1 MRVKRIQL
9 PPLRLVL
16 ALMGAVAPWAH
27 GETKLPLDLGAR
39 PRSGAVSPEVSAAQP
54 AEKLQRLLVKFKDA
68 SAARE
73 PGAAGA
79 ARLVTRMSRSAY
91 LATAGQVQGLGY
103 LRTTAGE
110 HHVMLTDRPLDR
122 GSMQSLVKA
131 LAQDS
136 TVESVSID
144 ERMAA
149 HAFSP
154 NDTAFL
160 DSANPQWYLKAPTT
174 DLGAANF
181 ANAWNRTLSGSTPVS
196 GDGVV
201 VAVLDSG
208 YRPHTDLDANLLT
221 AYDFISTDPNNQFG
235 GNTVLTANDG
245 NGRDSDA
252 QDPGDGNSNAAY
264 CETGPSSWH
273 GTRVAGIISA
283 VTNNSSGMAG
293 AAYGARVIPL
303 RVLGVCGG
311 YVSDI
316 VDAMRWA
323 AGLSVSGVANNANP
337 AKVINLS
344 LGGSGSCNSLYQA
357 AINEARTQKK
367 ATVVVST
374 GNDGY
379 ENSITQ
385 PANCQNVIAVTA
397 HRPDGNSPRFANVGA
412 GTTLSAPGTA
422 IYSTSNA
429 GSYGPATGAGA
440 DIYQSANGTS
450 FAAPLVASVAA
461 LLYQIKP
468 LITPDEVAS
477 RLVNSVRAFPTGLY
491 CSGRTTCGA
500 GLLDADA
507 AVAMVQS
514 DDSPFSIATASPYTS
529 VARGATVTLQGSAG
543 VGANSTAL
551 STVQWSQVSGPQ
563 VVLSNPSG
571 YTATFVTPST
581 SNEDV
586 LVFRFRATTL
596 STARTADS
604 YVAVTMVSAPV
615 PSPAP
620 LPVANGGG
628 GGGGSTSFLDLL
640 MLGALGI
647 CSLFLGRRET
657 QGPHPDK

>member
-1 MRVKRIQL
+1 
-9 PPLRLVL
+9 
-16 ALMGAVAPWAH
+16 MGAAVPWAH

-39 PRSGAVSPEVSAAQP
+39 PRAGAVSSTVPAAQP

-73 PGAAGA
+73 PGAEGA
-79 ARLVTRMSRSAY
+79 ARLVNRMSRAAY

-110 HHVMLTDRPLDR
+110 HHVMLTDRLLDR
-122 GSMQSLVKA
+122 AAMQSLVKS
-131 LAQDS
+131 LARDS

-154 NDTAFL
+154 NDTAFV
-160 DSANPQWYLKAPTT
+160 DAANPQWYLKAPTT

-181 ANAWNRTLSGSTPVS
+181 AGAWNRTLGGGISVS
-196 GDGVV
+196 GAGVV

-208 YRPHTDLDANLLT
+208 YRPHIDLNANLLT
-221 AYDFISTDPNNQFG
+221 AYDFVSTDPFNQYG

-245 NGRDSDA
+245 NGRDIDA
-252 QDPGDGNSNAAY
+252 EDPGDGNSNAAY
-264 CETGPSSWH
+264 CQTGPSSWH

-283 VTNNSSGMAG
+283 VTDNNSGMAG
-293 AAYGARVIPL
+293 AAYGAKVIPL

-311 YVSDI
+311 YVSDV

-323 AGLSVSGVANNANP
+323 AGLSVNGVTANANS

-357 AINEARTQKK
+357 AINEVRTQRK

-397 HRPDGNSPRFANVGA
+397 HRPDANSPRFANVGA

-422 IYSTSNA
+422 IYSTSNS
-429 GSYGPATGAGA
+429 GSYAPATGAGA
-440 DIYQSANGTS
+440 DTFISANGTS

-461 LLYQIKP
+461 LLYQVKP
-468 LITPDEVAS
+468 LITPDEVTS
-477 RLVNSVRAFPTGLY
+477 RLVNSVRAFPAGLY
-491 CSGRTTCGA
+491 CSGRSTCGA

-514 DDSPFSIATASPYTS
+514 DDTPFSSATASPYTS
-529 VARGATVTLQGSAG
+529 VARGATVTLQGNAG

-551 STVQWSQVSGPQ
+551 ATVQWSQVSGPA
-563 VVLSNPSG
+563 VVLSNPNG
-571 YTATFVTPST
+571 YTATFVTPAT
-581 SNEDV
+581 SNDDV

-596 STARTADS
+596 TTARTADS
-604 YVAVTMVSAPV
+604 YVAVTMVAAPV
-615 PSPAP
+615 PVTSSGGG
-620 LPVANGGG
+620 GGG
-628 GGGGSTSFLDLL
+628 GGGGSTSLL
-640 MLGALGI
+640 ELLLLGALVI
-647 CSLFLGRRET
+647 CSLFLRRRGT
-657 QGPHPDK
+657 QRPHPDK